1 MSIDPQLAEL
11 LTVMP
16 EDLFVGDA
24 ATARATIDAGI
35 GLLPVM
41 TELARVE
48 DRTIPGAVDA
58 RPARVYRP
66 STEPGLP
73 VTLFFHGGGFVIGG
87 LSSHDALARRIARHA
102 ESIVV
107 SVDYRLAPEF
117 PFPAA
122 IEDAFA
128 AYRWIREHA
137 TELGGDPTRIALAGD
152 SAGATLSATI
162 CLLARE
168 HGLPQP
174 ALQLLWYPTT
184 GIEDTPSRA
193 ENAHAPLLTA
203 DSIVWFMGHYFGGRE
218 GAELGPY
225 GPYAAIGTIVDL
237 SGLAPAHVVLAGH
250 DPLRDEGADYA
261 VRLRAAGNPVHC
273 ELFEDMVHG
282 FMSFVDLIPRCEEC
296 AAGSFAALHKA
307 LHA

>member
-1 MSIDPQLAEL
+1 MAIDPQLVEL
-11 LTVMP
+11 LSVMP

-58 RPARVYRP
+58 LPARIYRP
-66 STEPGLP
+66 SEQPDLP
-73 VTLFFHGGGFVIGG
+73 VTVFFHGGGFVIGG
-87 LSSHDALARRIARHA
+87 LDSHDALARRIARHA
-102 ESIVV
+102 ECVV
-107 SVDYRLAPEF
+107 ISVDYRLAPEH

-122 IEDAFA
+122 TEDAFA
-128 AYRWIREHA
+128 AYRWVLENA
-137 TELGGDPTRIALAGD
+137 AELGADPARIALAGD
-152 SAGATLSATI
+152 SAGATLSATT
-162 CLLARE
+162 CLLARD

-174 ALQLLWYPTT
+174 ALQMLWYPAT
-184 GIEDTPSRA
+184 GVEDTVSRA

-203 DSIVWFMGHYFGGRE
+203 ASIAWFMSHYFGGR
-218 GAELGPY
+218 GFDELGPY
-225 GPYAAIGTIVDL
+225 ARIGTIEDL
-237 SGLAPAHVVLAGH
+237 SGLAPAHVVLAGY

-261 VRLRAAGNPVHC
+261 ERLRAAGTIVEC

-296 AAGSFAALHKA
+296 ASGSFAALHKA
-307 LHA
+307 LHL

>member
-1 MSIDPQLAEL
+1 MTIDPQLVEL
-11 LTVMP
+11 LSVMP

-58 RPARVYRP
+58 LPARIYRP
-66 STEPGLP
+66 SEQPDLP
-73 VTLFFHGGGFVIGG
+73 VTVFFHGGGFVIGG
-87 LSSHDALARRIARHA
+87 LNSHDALARRIARHA
-102 ESIVV
+102 ECVV
-107 SVDYRLAPEF
+107 ISVDYRLAPEH

-122 IEDAFA
+122 TEDAFA
-128 AYRWIREHA
+128 AYRWVLDNA
-137 TELGGDPTRIALAGD
+137 AELGADPARIALAGD
-152 SAGATLSATI
+152 SAGATLSATT
-162 CLLARE
+162 CLLARD

-174 ALQLLWYPTT
+174 ALQMLWYPAT
-184 GIEDTPSRA
+184 GVEDTVSRA

-203 DSIVWFMGHYFGGRE
+203 ASIAWFMSHYFGGRE
-218 GAELGPY
+218 FDEM
-225 GPYAAIGTIVDL
+225 GPYAQIGTIEDL
-237 SGLAPAHVVLAGH
+237 SGLAPAHVVLAGY

-261 VRLRAAGNPVHC
+261 ERLRAAGNTVEC

-296 AAGSFAALHKA
+296 ASGSFAALHKA
-307 LHA
+307 LHP